1 MTKDNFH
8 RFITIGSTFTVIG
21 FILLFFSTNFA
32 TSMADN
38 WLMKQGGADTAMFH
52 IRIESYINN
61 FLVSGG
67 ILFGIGLFTLILTYF
82 TKMVFM
88 KE

>member
-1 MTKDNFH
+1 MKKENFNL
-8 RFITIGSTFTVIG
+8 FVTIVSMLTIIG
-21 FILLFFSTNFA
+21 LILLFFSTHFG

-38 WLMKQGGADTAMFH
+38 WLMEQGGADTAMFH
-52 IRIESYINN
+52 IRIKSYINN

-67 ILFGIGLFTLILTYF
+67 ILFGIGLFTLFLTYF
-82 TKMVFM
+82 IKLTFI

>member
-1 MTKDNFH
+1 MTKDNFKG
-8 RFITIGSTFTVIG
+8 FVTVGSALTVIG
-21 FILLFFSTNFA
+21 FILLFFSPFFGA
-32 TSMADN
+32 SMAED
-38 WLMKQGGADTAMFH
+38 WLMKQGGADTAMYH

-67 ILFGIGLFTLILTYF
+67 ILFGIGLFTLILSF
-82 TKMVFM
+82 FGKMNFM

>member
-1 MTKDNFH
+1 MTKYNFN
-8 RFITIGSTFTVIG
+8 RFVTIGATLFVIG
-21 FILLFFSTNFA
+21 FIFLFFSTNFG
-32 TSMADN
+32 TSRADN
-38 WLMKQGGADTAMFH
+38 WLMKQGGADTVMFH

-61 FLVSGG
+61 FVVSGG

-82 TKMVFM
+82 IKMNFS

>member
-1 MTKDNFH
+1 MTKDNFN
-8 RFITIGSTFTVIG
+8 RFVTIGATLFVIG
-21 FILLFFSTNFA
+21 FILLFFSTNFG

-61 FLVSGG
+61 FVVSGG

-82 TKMVFM
+82 IKLIFTK
-88 KE
+88 E